1 MADKNPNAVALG
13 RLGGRRGGPARA
25 KSLTSDERSRIARQA
40 AGQRWCFASD
50 ESLLGMA
57 GQGKQVPVPKW
68 IHSAF
73 LRDRPTLLRL
83 PKDLDYVV
91 VQVLKN
97 GTPKQKAWLVERV
110 GREVVVQCVRRARG
124 SMFKTSAEVL
134 EWVSRS
140 TAWRWAKQ
148 HAKSK
153 SEKIS

>member
-1 MADKNPNAVALG
+1 M
-13 RLGGRRGGPARA
+13 
-25 KSLTSDERSRIARQA
+25 
-40 AGQRWCFASD
+40 
-50 ESLLGMA
+50 
-57 GQGKQVPVPKW
+57 PKW
-68 IHSAF
+68 IHSVF

-110 GREVVVQCVRRARG
+110 GREMVVQCVRRARG